1 MVLIFRK
8 VSSTDH
14 RDMTPS
20 TDRFVAIVGA
30 PRCGTT
36 SMSDFLKKH
45 GDVSFSAVKEP
56 HFFSQFDLNP
66 CSDSELRE
74 KIETEYLARYFP
86 DYPGNGAVLAEA
98 SVSYLYRPEQ
108 MLPILRMWPEAKFII
123 AIRDPMELLPSVHR
137 RLLYIG
143 DEVVTDFSRA
153 WSLVGE
159 RRKGRNIPRSCV
171 DPRWLY
177 YDEIGRLGKHVENFI
192 SVVGRERCFIAVF
205 DDLAADPSAV
215 YRSVLEF
222 VGLPEDDRQ
231 DFAPQR
237 PSRGYKSGRLQR
249 LLKRPPKAMRGYLAG
264 QHYRQRVKSLDRP
277 DGIRSRVAT
286 AILSARKRVLR
297 WNIADAP
304 PIVVDDA
311 VRKNIRELLKD
322 DVARLSRVI
331 DRDLSHWLGNG
342 RRAKQE
348 QAA

>member
-1 MVLIFRK
+1 MAPL
-8 VSSTDH
+8 
-14 RDMTPS
+14 

-36 SMSDFLKKH
+36 SLSDFLRQH
-45 GDVSFSAVKEP
+45 RDVSFSAVKEP
-56 HFFSQFDLNP
+56 HFFSQFDLNS
-66 CSDSELRE
+66 CSDSQLRE
-74 KIETEYLARYFP
+74 RIETDYLARYFP

-143 DEVVTDFSRA
+143 DEVITDFSRA
-153 WSLVGE
+153 WSLVRE
-159 RRKGRNIPRSCV
+159 RRQGRNIPRSCV

-177 YDEIGRLGKHVENFI
+177 YDEIGRLGKHVEEFI
-192 SVVGRERCFIAVF
+192 SVVGRERCLIAVF

-222 VGLPEDDRQ
+222 VGLPDDDRQ

-237 PSRGYKSGRLQR
+237 ASRGYKSGRLQR
-249 LLKRPPKAMRGYLAG
+249 LLKRPPKAMRSYFAG
-264 QHYRQRVKSLDRP
+264 EQYRQRVKSLDRP
-277 DGIRSRVAT
+277 DGISSRVAT
-286 AILSARKRVLR
+286 AILAARKRVLR
-297 WNIADAP
+297 WNITDAP
-304 PIVVDDA
+304 PIVVEEA
-311 VRKNIRELLKD
+311 VRKNIREFLKD
-322 DVARLSRVI
+322 DVERLSRLI
-331 DRDLSHWLGNG
+331 GRDLSHWLGNG

-348 QAA
+348 RAA